1 MGHKRSLTFAYYIQ
15 VRDDTQS
22 AFMETPTRD
31 ALLKLSSN
39 ASLTQDA
46 SAPRELTDQ
55 QKQELEKDQELMSL
69 KRECKAF
76 CDNLIAENHQLHRAR
91 GTELYK
97 NFQKLQNKV
106 RAKRKKNHES
116 AKRKHYSEFFE
127 NLGNQIIERN
137 YQGKPIKFEPNV
149 SHVIPDKQQKMAC
162 LYRQTN
168 SK

>member
-1 MGHKRSLTFAYYIQ
+1 MGHKRSFTFAYYVQ

-22 AFMETPTRD
+22 AFMEIPARD

-39 ASLTQDA
+39 ASLTRDA
-46 SAPRELTDQ
+46 SAPQELTNQ

-69 KRECKAF
+69 KQECKAF
-76 CDNLIAENHQLHRAR
+76 CDSLIAEYHQLHRAR

-97 NFQKLQNKV
+97 KFQKLQNKV

-127 NLGNQIIERN
+127 NIGNQIIEWN

-149 SHVIPDKQQKMAC
+149 SHVIPERKALADLEFK
-162 LYRQTN
+162 N
-168 SK
+168 